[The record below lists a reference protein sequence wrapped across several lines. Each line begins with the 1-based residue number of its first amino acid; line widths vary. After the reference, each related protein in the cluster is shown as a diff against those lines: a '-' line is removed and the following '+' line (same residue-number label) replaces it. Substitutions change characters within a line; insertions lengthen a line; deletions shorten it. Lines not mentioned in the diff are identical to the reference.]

1 MFEVIELNLGK
12 NIKNARLNNN
22 FSQKELADKITEL
35 AHELGYENLSYGNT
49 AISNW
54 ESGTSKPDA
63 DTIFLICKVL
73 NVDANYLLDWD
84 ERVAVND
91 VKTALKKVLKDNDFF
106 DGDDLTEE
114 NLDLLIKFI
123 NHNKDFLINKKN

>member
-1 MFEVIELNLGK
+1 MKLKLNLGA
-12 NIKNARLNNN
+12 NIKTARLNSHL
-22 FSQKELADKITEL
+22 SQQEFADKITQF
-35 AHELGYENLSYGNT
+35 AIELGYEDLKVGNT

-54 ESGTSKPDA
+54 ENGTSKPDA

-84 ERVAVND
+84 GYVAVND
-91 VKTALKKVLKDNDFF
+91 LKDTLKRVLKENNFF

-114 NLDLLIKFI
+114 NLEKLIKFI
-123 NHNKDFLINKKN
+123 NANKEFILDKKN